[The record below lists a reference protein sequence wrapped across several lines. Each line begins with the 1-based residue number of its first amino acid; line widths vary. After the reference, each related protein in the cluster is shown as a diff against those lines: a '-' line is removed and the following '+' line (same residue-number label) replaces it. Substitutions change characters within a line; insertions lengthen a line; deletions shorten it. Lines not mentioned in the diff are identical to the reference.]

1 MHPIEGA
8 KKTPL
13 NGCVR
18 NNDAFSA
25 GRAVAHLTH
34 ASSQKV
40 GGRSG
45 DILGRSGDALAH
57 SGDTPGRSMTLQDAP
72 GRSGTLQG
80 RFGGHSGGLC
90 GHFGDGWMMLMMVVA
105 MVMAMA
111 KIFAF
116 RFYMSKLPINRVH
129 GEGRRMSYYRRGQ
142 SLLFFFCH
150 GRCLEDQTTSHI
162 RSWKPFHEAASNH

>member
-1 MHPIEGA
+1 MGWSEIMMHPIEGA

-18 NNDAFSA
+18 NNDAFTA

-90 GHFGDGWMMLMMVVA
+90 GHFGDGWMMLMMVVM
-105 MVMAMA
+105 MVM
-111 KIFAF
+111 
-116 RFYMSKLPINRVH
+116 
-129 GEGRRMSYYRRGQ
+129 
-142 SLLFFFCH
+142 SLHAVCKDNTTCFVLLVYPPTKAIKYLF
-150 GRCLEDQTTSHI
+150 GDVPEQTLLSHSHLTSGY
-162 RSWKPFHEAASNH
+162 F

>member
-1 MHPIEGA
+1 MHHPKKWGGA
-8 KKTPL
+8 L
-13 NGCVR
+13 VI
-18 NNDAFSA
+18 FW
-25 GRAVAHLTH
+25 
-34 ASSQKV
+34 
-40 GGRSG
+40 
-45 DILGRSGDALAH
+45 DAL
-57 SGDTPGRSMTLQDAP
+57 GMLWLTLETLQDAP
-72 GRSGTLQG
+72 GRSGTLRG

-142 SLLFFFCH
+142 SLPFFFCH

-162 RSWKPFHEAASNH
+162 RSWKPRDGKKLAKQNTGNRTRRTRKGGRRATRNLALDRPTSV

>member
-1 MHPIEGA
+1 MMHPIEGA
-8 KKTPL
+8 TKTPL

-18 NNDAFSA
+18 NNDAFTA

-34 ASSQKV
+34 ALSQKV
-40 GGRSG
+40 WGRCG

-72 GRSGTLQG
+72 GRSGTLRG

-116 RFYMSKLPINRVH
+116 RFYISKLPINRLR
-129 GEGRRMSYYRRGQ
+129 GRYVSGFYINPRTFVLILPVVACLIFFSR
-142 SLLFFFCH
+142 LFVKII
-150 GRCLEDQTTSHI
+150 LPKS
-162 RSWKPFHEAASNH
+162 

>member
-1 MHPIEGA
+1 MG
-8 KKTPL
+8 
-13 NGCVR
+13 GVR
-18 NNDAFSA
+18 NNDAFTA

-90 GHFGDGWMMLMMVVA
+90 GHFGDGWMD
-105 MVMAMA
+105 
-111 KIFAF
+111 
-116 RFYMSKLPINRVH
+116 
-129 GEGRRMSYYRRGQ
+129 G
-142 SLLFFFCH
+142 
-150 GRCLEDQTTSHI
+150 
-162 RSWKPFHEAASNH
+162 

>member
-1 MHPIEGA
+1 MGWSEIMMHPIEGA
-8 KKTPL
+8 TKTPL

-18 NNDAFSA
+18 NNDAFTA

-57 SGDTPGRSMTLQDAP
+57 SGDAPGRSTTLQDAP
-72 GRSGTLQG
+72 GRSGTLRG

-116 RFYMSKLPINRVH
+116 RFYISKLPINRLR
-129 GEGRRMSYYRRGQ
+129 GRYVRTRIHTFLLGRG
-142 SLLFFFCH
+142 
-150 GRCLEDQTTSHI
+150 
-162 RSWKPFHEAASNH
+162 